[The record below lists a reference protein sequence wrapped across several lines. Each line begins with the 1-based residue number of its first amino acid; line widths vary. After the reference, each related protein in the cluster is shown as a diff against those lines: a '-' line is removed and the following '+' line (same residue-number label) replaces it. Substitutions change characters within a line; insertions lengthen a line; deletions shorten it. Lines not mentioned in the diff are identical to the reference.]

1 MDYIF
6 KGKWIG
12 TSMTIEDRRAPVFK
26 KTFTIE
32 KEIEKAELEPGT
44 HRGAGALCP
53 ATAGGIGGC
62 VPGCAL

>member
-12 TSMTIEDRRAPVFK
+12 ADMTIEDRRAPVFK

-32 KEIEKAELEPGT
+32 KKVKKELFLI
-44 HRGAGALCP
+44 AD
-53 ATAGGIGGC
+53 
-62 VPGCAL
+62 V